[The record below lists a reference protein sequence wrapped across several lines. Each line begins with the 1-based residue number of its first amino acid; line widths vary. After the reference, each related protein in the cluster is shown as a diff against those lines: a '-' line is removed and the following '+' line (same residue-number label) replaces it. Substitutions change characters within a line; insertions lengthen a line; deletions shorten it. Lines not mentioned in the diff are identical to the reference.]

1 MPGSQPHTRIATNTV
16 SKTGLA
22 LITRTDSTTARL
34 AHLLDQDLSFT
45 GGDRPHPL
53 HAIHAFA
60 AKFPAQLPRHF
71 IEGLSEPGET
81 VLDPMAGS
89 GSTLL
94 EGWLAGRKVVGV
106 DLDPLAARQCRAKTT
121 WVAPEVVEETG
132 QRTLANARR
141 RVEVDRP
148 LDTLRGE
155 LDAAT
160 KSFLDYWFLP
170 ETQVELAALALEI
183 QEETGSVLRNL
194 LEVLFSATIVTK
206 SGGVSRAR
214 DLAHSRP
221 HRVADKQPR
230 SPFRMFENQV
240 RQASRA
246 FAETPDLG
254 GESGSFIAADSRSL
268 PLADNSVDLIVTS
281 PPYAN
286 ALDYM
291 RAHKFS
297 LVWLGQRVGELS
309 SLRGRYIGAE
319 RQSDEE
325 AIPLPENAQRAIASL
340 SEIDRP
346 KSRILAR
353 YLREMRQAIAEMH
366 RVVRPGRAVIM
377 VVGPSTMR
385 GQRIATQEYLAEIAG
400 QVGFRVG
407 GPIERPLDRNRR
419 MLPARW
425 GNGRNGSNVGIELRL
440 HQEYVIELLKV

>member
-1 MPGSQPHTRIATNTV
+1 M
-16 SKTGLA
+16 A
-22 LITRTDSTTARL
+22 LSAGTDITTATL
-34 AHLLDQDLSFT
+34 ARLLDQDLSFT

-60 AKFPAQLPRHF
+60 AKFPAQLPRYF

-94 EGWLAGRKVVGV
+94 EGWLTGRQVVGV

-121 WVAPEVVEETG
+121 WVAPAVVEEAG
-132 QRTLANARR
+132 RTVLADARR
-141 RVEVDRP
+141 RVEVDHP
-148 LDTLRGE
+148 LETIRRE
-155 LDAAT
+155 LDDAT
-160 KSFLDYWFLP
+160 NAFLDYWFLA
-170 ETQVELAALALEI
+170 ETQVELAALALQI
-183 QEETGSVLRNL
+183 RGETSPVLRNL

-221 HRVADKQPR
+221 HRVADKAPR
-230 SPFRMFENQV
+230 SPFRVFENQV
-240 RQASRA
+240 RQAVRA
-246 FAETPDLG
+246 FAEVTELG
-254 GESGSFIAADSRSL
+254 GASGSFISADSRNL
-268 PLADNSVDLIVTS
+268 PLANNSVDLVVTS

-297 LVWLGQRVGELS
+297 LVWLGQQVGELGN
-309 SLRGRYIGAE
+309 LRGKYIGAE
-319 RQSDEE
+319 RQNSGE
-325 AIPLPENAQRAIASL
+325 AIPLPDDAQLAIANL
-340 SEIDRP
+340 SETDRP

-366 RVVRPGRAVIM
+366 RVIRPGRSAVI

-385 GQRIATQEYLAEIAG
+385 GQRIATQDYLAGIAQ
-400 QVGFRVG
+400 QVGFEVVG
-407 GPIERPLDRNRR
+407 VPERALNRDRR
-419 MLPARW
+419 MMPARW
-425 GNGRNGSNVGIELRL
+425 SNGHANGNEGIELRL
-440 HQEYVIELLKV
+440 HQEFMLGLVRV

>member
-1 MPGSQPHTRIATNTV
+1 MALSTATDT
-16 SKTGLA
+16 
-22 LITRTDSTTARL
+22 ITERL
-34 AHLLDQDLSFT
+34 THLLNQDLSFT

-94 EGWLAGRKVVGV
+94 EGWLLGRKVIGV
-106 DLDPLAARQCRAKTT
+106 DLDPLAAHQCRAKTT
-121 WVAPEVVEETG
+121 WVNPETLNTAG
-132 QRTLANARR
+132 QRVLTDARR
-141 RVEVDRP
+141 MLEVDNP
-148 LDTLRGE
+148 LDTFKTDLA
-155 LDAAT
+155 DAT
-160 KSFLDYWFLP
+160 KDFLDYWFLHD
-170 ETQVELAALALEI
+170 TQTELAALTLAI
-183 QEETGSVLRNL
+183 RDETDPILRNL

-240 RQASRA
+240 RQAVRA
-246 FAETPDLG
+246 FEQSPDV
-254 GESGSFIAADSRSL
+254 GSERGNFVTADSRSL

-297 LVWLGQRVGELS
+297 LVWLGQQVGELS
-309 SLRGRYIGAE
+309 SLRGKYIGAE
-319 RQSDEE
+319 RQDASENVT
-325 AIPLPENAQRAIASL
+325 LPANARKAVNEL
-340 SEIDRP
+340 SETDRP
-346 KSRILAR
+346 KSRVLTR
-353 YLREMRQAIAEMH
+353 YLREMSQCIDEMY
-366 RVVRPGRAVIM
+366 RVVQPGRSAII

-385 GQRIATQEYLAEIAG
+385 GLRIATHEYLASIAE
-400 QVGFRVG
+400 QVGFRVVG
-407 GPIERPLDRNRR
+407 VPERELNRDRR
-419 MLPARW
+419 MMPARW
-425 GNGRNGSNVGIELRL
+425 GNRSNEGIELRM
-440 HQEYVIELLKV
+440 HEEYVIGLVKL

>member
-1 MPGSQPHTRIATNTV
+1 MTEIGSRRSSLPLN
-16 SKTGLA
+16 
-22 LITRTDSTTARL
+22 STTENISQKL

-45 GGDRPHPL
+45 GGEKPHPL
-53 HAIHAFA
+53 HSIHAFA

-71 IEGLSEPGET
+71 IEGLSGPGET

-94 EGWLAGRKVVGV
+94 EGWLLGREVIGV
-106 DLDPLAARQCRAKTT
+106 DLDPLAGRQCRAKTT
-121 WVAPEVVEETG
+121 RVSPVLVEETG
-132 QRTLANARR
+132 QRVLANARR

-155 LDAAT
+155 LDEAT
-160 KSFLDYWFLP
+160 NAFLDYWFLP

-183 QEETGSVLRNL
+183 REETGTILRNL

-230 SPFRMFENQV
+230 SPFRMFEAQV
-240 RQASRA
+240 RQAVRA
-246 FAETPDLG
+246 FEETPLERG
-254 GESGSFIAADSRSL
+254 PSANFVAADSRRL

-297 LVWLGQRVGELS
+297 LVWLGHRVGGLGN
-309 SLRGRYIGAE
+309 LRGKYIGAE
-319 RQSDEE
+319 RQSSQE
-325 AIPLPENAQRAIASL
+325 AASLPDDAQRALASL
-340 SEIDRP
+340 SEIDRQ
-346 KSRILAR
+346 KSRVLAR
-353 YLREMRQAIAEMH
+353 YLGEMRQAIEEMH
-366 RVVRPGRAVIM
+366 RVIRPGRAVVI

-385 GQRIATQEYLAEIAG
+385 GQRIATQEYLAGIAEQAG
-400 QVGFRVG
+400 FVVVGVE
-407 GPIERPLDRNRR
+407 ERNLDRDRR
-419 MLPARW
+419 MMPARW
-425 GNGRNGSNVGIELRL
+425 GSGGHKDGRNNKGIELRL
-440 HQEYVIELLKV
+440 HEEFVIGLTKN

>member
-1 MPGSQPHTRIATNTV
+1 MSTGTDIIAAKL
-16 SKTGLA
+16 SY
-22 LITRTDSTTARL
+22 
-34 AHLLDQDLSFT
+34 LLDQDLSFT

-71 IEGLSEPGET
+71 IEGLSEPGEL

-94 EGWLAGRKVVGV
+94 EGWLTGRKVVGV

-121 WVAPEVVEETG
+121 WVAPGVVEETG
-132 QRTLANARR
+132 QRVLADARR
-141 RVEVDRP
+141 RVEVDHP
-148 LDTLRGE
+148 LESFRGE
-155 LDAAT
+155 LDDAT
-160 KSFLDYWFLP
+160 NAFLDYWFLP
-170 ETQVELAALALEI
+170 ETQVELAALAVEI
-183 QEETGSVLRNL
+183 REEADPILRNL

-240 RQASRA
+240 RHAARA

-254 GESGSFIAADSRSL
+254 GARGHFIAADSRNL

-297 LVWLGQRVGELS
+297 LVWLGQRVSELS
-309 SLRGRYIGAE
+309 GLRGKYIGAE
-319 RQSDEE
+319 RQSGDE
-325 AIPLPENAQRAIASL
+325 AVPLPDDAQHAIAAL
-340 SEIDRP
+340 SEVDRP
-346 KSRILAR
+346 KSRVLAR

-366 RVVRPGRAVIM
+366 RVIRPGRAAIV

-385 GQRIATQEYLAEIAG
+385 GQRIATQDYLAAIAE
-400 QVGFRVG
+400 QVGFGVVG
-407 GPIERPLDRNRR
+407 VPERDLDRDKR
-419 MLPARW
+419 MMPARW
-425 GNGRNGSNVGIELRL
+425 GNRKDEGIELRM
-440 HQEYVIELLKV
+440 HEEYVVGLVKV

>member
-1 MPGSQPHTRIATNTV
+1 MSAQ
-16 SKTGLA
+16 
-22 LITRTDSTTARL
+22 L
-34 AHLLDQDLSFT
+34 AHLLDQDLTFT

-94 EGWLAGRKVVGV
+94 EGCLTGRKVVGV

-121 WVAPEVVEETG
+121 WVEPRVVEETG
-132 QRTLANARR
+132 RRVLEDAKR
-141 RVEVDRP
+141 RVELDHP
-148 LDTLRGE
+148 LEAFRSE
-155 LDAAT
+155 LDDAT
-160 KSFLDYWFLP
+160 NAFLDYWFLP
-170 ETQVELAALALEI
+170 ETQLELAALVLSI
-183 QEETGSVLRNL
+183 QEEPSQSLRNL
-194 LEVLFSATIVTK
+194 MEVLFSATIVTK

-240 RQASRA
+240 RQAARA
-246 FAETPDLG
+246 FAETPAMCGAD
-254 GESGSFIAADSRSL
+254 SAFIAADSRRL

-297 LVWLGQRVGELS
+297 LVWLGQRVGNLG
-309 SLRGRYIGAE
+309 SLRGKYIGAE
-319 RQSDEE
+319 RQSAQE
-325 AIPLPENAQRAIASL
+325 AEPLPDDAQSAIANL
-340 SEIDRP
+340 SELDRP
-346 KSRILAR
+346 KSRVLSR
-353 YLREMRQAIAEMH
+353 YLLEMRQAIVEMH
-366 RVVRPGRAVIM
+366 RVIRPGRAVVI

-385 GQRIATQEYLAEIAG
+385 GQRIATQDYLAGIAE
-400 QVGFRVG
+400 QVGFQVAG
-407 GPIERPLDRNRR
+407 VLERNLDRDKR
-419 MLPARW
+419 MMPARW
-425 GNGRNGSNVGIELRL
+425 SNGHAAENTGIELRL
-440 HQEYVIELLKV
+440 HEEFILGLVKH

>member
-1 MPGSQPHTRIATNTV
+1 M
-16 SKTGLA
+16 A
-22 LITRTDSTTARL
+22 LITGTDTITARL

-60 AKFPAQLPRHF
+60 ANFPARLPRHF

-94 EGWLAGRKVVGV
+94 EGWLLGRRVIGA
-106 DLDPLAARQCRAKTT
+106 DLDPLARRQCRAKTA
-121 WVAPEVVEETG
+121 WVDPHVVEETG
-132 QRTLANARR
+132 QRVLANARR
-141 RVEVDRP
+141 RTAVDHP
-148 LDTLRGE
+148 LDAFRRE
-155 LDAAT
+155 LDDAT
-160 KSFLDYWFLP
+160 NAFLDYWFLP

-183 QEETGSVLRNL
+183 RQETGSVLRNL

-246 FAETPDLG
+246 FAETPDTG
-254 GESGSFIAADSRSL
+254 GAGSHFIAADSRSL
-268 PLADNSVDLIVTS
+268 PLSDNSIDLVVTS

-297 LVWLGQRVGELS
+297 LVWLGQRVGKLGN
-309 SLRGRYIGAE
+309 LRGKYIGAE
-319 RQSDEE
+319 RQSAQE
-325 AIPLPENAQRAIASL
+325 AEPLPDDAQRAIAAL
-340 SEIDRP
+340 SEIDLS
-346 KSRILAR
+346 KSRVLSR
-353 YLREMRQAIAEMH
+353 YLLEMRQAIQEMH
-366 RVVRPGRAVIM
+366 RVTRPGRAVVI

-385 GQRIATQEYLAEIAG
+385 GQRIATQEYLAGIAE
-400 QVGFRVG
+400 QVGFEVVG
-407 GPIERPLDRNRR
+407 APERALDRDKR
-419 MLPARW
+419 MMPARW
-425 GNGRNGSNVGIELRL
+425 TNGHANGNAGIELRL
-440 HQEYVIELLKV
+440 HEEYVIGLVKD

>member
-1 MPGSQPHTRIATNTV
+1 MDARAG
-16 SKTGLA
+16 
-22 LITRTDSTTARL
+22 TDSITGRL
-34 AHLLDQDLSFT
+34 ARLLDQDLSFT

-53 HAIHAFA
+53 HGIHAFA
-60 AKFPAQLPRHF
+60 AKFPAQLPHRF

-94 EGWLAGRKVVGV
+94 EGWLLGRRAVGV
-106 DLDPLAARQCRAKTT
+106 DLDPLARRQCRAKTT
-121 WVAPEVVEETG
+121 PVDPTVVEETG
-132 QRTLANARR
+132 QRTLADARR

-148 LDTLRGE
+148 LETFRAE
-155 LDAAT
+155 LDDST
-160 KSFLDYWFLP
+160 GSFLDYWFLP
-170 ETQVELAALALEI
+170 ETQAELAALALAMR
-183 QEETGSVLRNL
+183 EEEAPNVRNL

-230 SPFRMFENQV
+230 SPFRMFESQL
-240 RQASRA
+240 RQAVRA
-246 FAETPDLG
+246 FGETPEPG
-254 GESGSFIAADSRSL
+254 GAGCDILAADSRSL

-297 LVWLGQRVGELS
+297 LVWLGEQVAELS

-319 RQSDEE
+319 RQDSGD
-325 AIPLPENAQRAIASL
+325 AVPLPDDAQRAISAL
-340 SEIDRP
+340 SEIDRQ
-346 KSRILAR
+346 KSRVLAK
-353 YLREMRQAIAEMH
+353 YLREVGQALAEMH
-366 RVVRPGRAVIM
+366 RVVRPGRAAVV

-385 GQRIATQEYLAEIAG
+385 GQRIATHDYLAGIAG
-400 QVGFRVG
+400 QVGFEVVGVVERV
-407 GPIERPLDRNRR
+407 LDRDRR
-419 MLPARW
+419 MMPARW
-425 GNGRNGSNVGIELRL
+425 TNGRVNGNQGIELRL
-440 HQEYVIELLKV
+440 HEEFILGLVKS

>member
-1 MPGSQPHTRIATNTV
+1 MPGKGKEHRIATNTSPGAGSVV
-16 SKTGLA
+16 STG
-22 LITRTDSTTARL
+22 TDSITDRVARL
-34 AHLLDQDLSFT
+34 LNQDLSFT

-60 AKFPAQLPRHF
+60 AKFPSQLPRYF

-94 EGWLAGRKVVGV
+94 EGWLADRKVVGV
-106 DLDPLAARQCRAKTT
+106 DLDPLARRQCRAKTT
-121 WVAPEVVEETG
+121 WVDPRVVEEAG
-132 QRTLANARR
+132 RRVLANARR
-141 RVEVDRP
+141 RVEVDHP
-148 LDTLRGE
+148 LESFRRE

-160 KSFLDYWFLP
+160 NAFLDYWFLP

-183 QEETGSVLRNL
+183 REEFRSVLRNL

-221 HRVADKQPR
+221 HRVADKHPR

-240 RQASRA
+240 RQAARA

-254 GESGSFIAADSRSL
+254 YASGSFIAADSRHL

-297 LVWLGQRVGELS
+297 LVWLGQRVGELGN
-309 SLRGRYIGAE
+309 LRGKYIGAE
-319 RQSDEE
+319 RQSAQESE
-325 AIPLPENAQRAIASL
+325 PLPDGAHRAIANL

-346 KSRILAR
+346 KSRVLSR
-353 YLREMRQAIAEMH
+353 YLREMRQAIVEMH
-366 RVVRPGRAVIM
+366 RVIRPGRSAVI

-385 GQRIATQEYLAEIAG
+385 GQRIATQDYLAAIAE
-400 QVGFRVG
+400 QVGFVVAGVPGR
-407 GPIERPLDRNRR
+407 ELNRDRR
-419 MLPARW
+419 MMPARW
-425 GNGRNGSNVGIELRL
+425 ANGLSNGNSGIELRL
-440 HQEYVIELLKV
+440 HEEHVIGLVKD

>member
-1 MPGSQPHTRIATNTV
+1 MSTGTDIIAA
-16 SKTGLA
+16 KLA
-22 LITRTDSTTARL
+22 Y
-34 AHLLDQDLSFT
+34 LLDQDLSFT
-45 GGDRPHPL
+45 GGERPHPL

-71 IEGLSEPGET
+71 IEGLSEPGEL

-94 EGWLAGRKVVGV
+94 EGWLTGRKVVGV

-121 WVAPEVVEETG
+121 WVDPGVVAETG
-132 QRTLANARR
+132 ERVLSDARR

-148 LDTLRGE
+148 LDTFRGE
-155 LDAAT
+155 LDDAT
-160 KSFLDYWFLP
+160 NAFLDYWFLT
-170 ETQVELAALALEI
+170 ETQVELAALALVI
-183 QEETGSVLRNL
+183 REEADPILRNL

-240 RQASRA
+240 RHAARA

-254 GESGSFIAADSRSL
+254 GERGHVIAADSRNL

-297 LVWLGQRVGELS
+297 LVWLGQRVSELS
-309 SLRGRYIGAE
+309 GLRGKYIGAE
-319 RQSDEE
+319 RQSGDE
-325 AIPLPENAQRAIASL
+325 AVPLPDDAQHAIAAL
-340 SEIDRP
+340 SEVDRP
-346 KSRILAR
+346 KSRVLAR

-366 RVVRPGRAVIM
+366 RVIRPGRAAIV

-385 GQRIATQEYLAEIAG
+385 GQRIATQDYLAGIAE
-400 QVGFRVG
+400 QVGFGVVG
-407 GPIERPLDRNRR
+407 VPERDLDRDKR
-419 MLPARW
+419 MMPARW
-425 GNGRNGSNVGIELRL
+425 GNGYANGNEGIELRL
-440 HQEYVIELLKV
+440 HQEYVIGLHKR

>member
-1 MPGSQPHTRIATNTV
+1 MPLS
-16 SKTGLA
+16 TG
-22 LITRTDSTTARL
+22 TDTITARL
-34 AHLLDQDLSFT
+34 GRLLNQDLSFT

-60 AKFPAQLPRHF
+60 AKFPAQLPRYF
-71 IEGLSEPGET
+71 IEGLSEPGEV

-89 GSTLL
+89 GSTPL
-94 EGWLAGRKVVGV
+94 EGWLAGRRVVGV

-121 WVAPEVVEETG
+121 WVDPGVVEETG
-132 QRTLANARR
+132 QRVLANARR
-141 RVEVDRP
+141 RAEVDCP
-148 LDTLRGE
+148 LDTFRGD

-160 KSFLDYWFLP
+160 GAFLDYWFLP
-170 ETQVELAALALEI
+170 EAQAELAALALEVR
-183 QEETGSVLRNL
+183 EETDSVLRNL

-230 SPFRMFENQV
+230 SPFRMFENQI

-246 FAETPDLG
+246 FAAAPG
-254 GESGSFIAADSRSL
+254 PGSESGNFIAADSRDL

-297 LVWLGQRVGELS
+297 LVWLGQRVGKLGN
-309 SLRGRYIGAE
+309 LRGRYIGAE
-319 RQSDEE
+319 RQSARE
-325 AIPLPENAQRAIASL
+325 AESLPDTAQRAIAAL

-346 KSRILAR
+346 RSRVLAR
-353 YLREMRQAIAEMH
+353 YLSEMRQAIEEMH
-366 RVVRPGRAVIM
+366 RVIRPGRAVII

-385 GQRIATQEYLAEIAG
+385 GQRIATQDYLAGIAE
-400 QVGFRVG
+400 QVGFGVLGVPKRD
-407 GPIERPLDRNRR
+407 LDRDKR
-419 MLPARW
+419 MMPARW
-425 GNGRNGSNVGIELRL
+425 SNGHANGHAGIELRL
-440 HQEYVIELLKV
+440 HEEYLIGLVKG

>member
-1 MPGSQPHTRIATNTV
+1 MSSG
-16 SKTGLA
+16 
-22 LITRTDSTTARL
+22 TDSISSRL
-34 AHLLDQDLSFT
+34 SRLLEQDLSFT
-45 GGDRPHPL
+45 GGDRPHPV

-94 EGWLAGRKVVGV
+94 EGWLLGRKVVGV

-121 WVAPEVVEETG
+121 WVDPQLVEETG
-132 QRTLANARR
+132 QRVLANARR
-141 RVEVDRP
+141 RVEVDHP
-148 LDTLRGE
+148 LETIRGE
-155 LDAAT
+155 MDDATNA
-160 KSFLDYWFLP
+160 FLDYWFLP

-183 QEETGSVLRNL
+183 REETGTVLRNL

-230 SPFRMFENQV
+230 SPFRMFEAQV
-240 RQASRA
+240 RQAAKA
-246 FAETPDLG
+246 FTETQNPGDA
-254 GESGSFIAADSRSL
+254 SGSFITADSRSL

-297 LVWLGQRVGELS
+297 LVWLGQQVGDLGH
-309 SLRGRYIGAE
+309 LRGKYIGAE
-319 RQSDEE
+319 RQDTGE
-325 AIPLPENAQRAIASL
+325 ALPLPDNAQRAIAAL
-340 SEIDRP
+340 SEVDRQ
-346 KSRILAR
+346 KSRVLAK
-353 YLREMRQAIAEMH
+353 YLREMRQAIEEMH
-366 RVVRPGRAVIM
+366 RVIRPGRAVVI

-385 GQRIATQEYLAEIAG
+385 GQRIATQDYLASIAE
-400 QVGFRVG
+400 QVGFGVVG
-407 GPIERPLDRNRR
+407 PLERPLDRNRR

-425 GNGRNGSNVGIELRL
+425 GNRGNGSNVGIELRL
-440 HQEYVIELLKV
+440 HEEFMLGLVRV